1 MEKREEREE
10 RRQHPRLMINMP
22 LEYRVG
28 GVPKAFGAMA
38 VNGSETGLQMHCL
51 RDIPLGSRL
60 AIAVLFPQE
69 FQLSHF
75 KALAEVLW
83 KDVHWEEDWRGYRYG
98 VRFID
103 VEKEELRKLK
113 GFLSARPKV
122 PGPGQPSA
130 WSPESLQDF
139 ILADGGKA

>member
-10 RRQHPRLMINMP
+10 RRQYPRQMINMP

-28 GVPKAFGAMA
+28 EVPNAFGAMA
-38 VNGSETGLQMHCL
+38 VNGSERGLQMHCL

-60 AIAVLFPQE
+60 NIAVLFPQE

-103 VEKEELRKLK
+103 VEKEELRKLR
-113 GFLSARPKV
+113 GFLSARPQV
-122 PGPGQPSA
+122 SGPGQLSA
-130 WSPESLQDF
+130 WSPETLQDLT
-139 ILADGGKA
+139 LAGGGEA